1 MDKKFWDQKYE
12 NLRLRAEEL
21 FEGRI
26 NSAEFKKSA
35 APLGIYEQSNGRFM
49 VRIRV
54 TGGHLSLSDARTII
68 SVARKNGAGGIHLTT
83 RQDLQ
88 LHEVATEKIH
98 PIVAELNDK
107 GILFRGGGGDT
118 YRNIVAC
125 PHSGIS
131 PDSIFDV
138 QPYAN
143 AADEFLREQEKS
155 FQLSRKFKAGFSCCG
170 EDASM
175 AVLQDLGFIAKIA
188 DGKKGFEAYAGG
200 GMGRESSVGV
210 KIFDFLPEEE
220 LLRCI
225 KAVLE
230 IFHDH
235 GDRTN
240 RAKAR
245 LRFYVQK
252 VGGEAFKKIFIEY
265 FGRTE
270 KINYTLSEISSTSV
284 CKPPVLSCQNIN
296 KNYNHWKNYA
306 LSPTVFGNE
315 IFSVR
320 LFVPSGNLSL
330 PDFEEVCNTAGEAGC
345 IYMRISQG
353 QDIIL
358 PAVHSGG
365 LKSLYDILDKLNL
378 TGRSFSGLLTCC
390 VGATVCKIGILDSP
404 TIAKSIAE
412 ELDRLFAGDPG
423 KRAKHLPTI
432 LNSIKISGCPNA
444 CGGHPSAVLGFQGMK
459 KSVDGKLLPFLK
471 IYRGADIKNG
481 NLATSSDA
489 NIVPAGEAGTLAR
502 EILGIIGFTH

>member
-1 MDKKFWDQKYE
+1 MDKNFWKGKYD
-12 NLRLRAEEL
+12 NLKLRAEEL
-21 FEGRI
+21 SAGKI

-54 TGGHLSLSDARTII
+54 TGGHLTLSDARTII
-68 SVARKNGAGGIHLTT
+68 NVARKNETGHIHLTT

-88 LHEVATEKIH
+88 LHEVATDKIH
-98 PIVAELNDK
+98 PIVTELNDN

-138 QPYAN
+138 QPYAK
-143 AADEFLREQEKS
+143 AADEFLREQEKA
-155 FQLSRKFKAGFSCCG
+155 FQLPRKFKVGFSCCKD
-170 EDASM
+170 DASM
-175 AVLQDLGFIAKIA
+175 AVVQDLGFIAKFA
-188 DGKKGFEAYAGG
+188 GGKKGFEVWAGG
-200 GMGRESSVGV
+200 GMGRESSTGV

-252 VGGEAFKKIFIEY
+252 IGANAFANNFYEY
-265 FGRTE
+265 FGRTDQI
-270 KINYTLSEISSTSV
+270 KYFLSDTLASTAKAISPADSS
-284 CKPPVLSCQNIN
+284 QNIN
-296 KNYNHWKNYA
+296 KNYDLWKNYS
-306 LSPTVFGNE
+306 LSPTVFGKD

-320 LFVPSGNLSL
+320 IFVPNGNLSL
-330 PDFEEVCNTAGEAGC
+330 PDFEEVCNIAGEAG
-345 IYMRISQG
+345 YMRISQG
-353 QDIIL
+353 QDILL
-358 PAVHSGG
+358 PSVNSSN
-365 LKSLYDILDKLNL
+365 LESLYEVLSKLNL
-378 TGRSFSGLLTCC
+378 TGKSFNGLLTCC

-404 TIAKSIAE
+404 AIAKSIAE
-412 ELDRLFAGDPG
+412 SLELLFAGNPE
-423 KRAKHLPTI
+423 KRAKYLPSI

-444 CGGHPSAVLGFQGMK
+444 CGGHPSAILGFQGMK
-459 KSVDGKLLPFLK
+459 KDVGGKMLPYLK
-471 IYRGADIKNG
+471 VYTGADLKNG
-481 NLATSSDA
+481 RLAVNSDDR
-489 NIVPAGEAGTLAR
+489 IIPAENAGDFAKEYLETL
-502 EILGIIGFTH
+502 IIGKG